1 MATHSVI
8 LAWKIPWTEEP
19 CGLQMVGF
27 QRVGHDSLTERKT
40 WTVDSAFLDRLVKA
54 NFLTTEAA
62 EHAEEGIGL
71 AWSCASCVITGNLLS
86 LSELWFT
93 SL

>member
-19 CGLQMVGF
+19 GRLQTVGF
-27 QRVGHDSLTERKT
+27 QRVRHDSVTERKT
-40 WTVDSAFLDRLVKA
+40 RTVDSAFLDRLVKA
-54 NFLTTEAA
+54 NLLTTEAA

-71 AWSCASCVITGNLLS
+71 AWLCGSCAITGNLLI
-86 LSELWFT
+86 LSELRFT